1 MSAEDAGLLVTTVYA
16 VTLIGAILG
25 DALRTQRTKDER
37 TMITKLR
44 SLWHRLFPVRHPTP
58 EEQARDD
65 LQRQLRWRVDA
76 RLERA
81 IRANRLPEDDARA
94 VRREYKR
101 LVAQRGSYGALAAAV
116 DYAATLAPKEK
127 GRASW

>member
-1 MSAEDAGLLVTTVYA
+1 MSPADAGLIAATGYVVG
-16 VTLIGAILG
+16 LIGWILW
-25 DALRTQRTKDER
+25 DASRPERNERRTNDMSLLK
-37 TMITKLR
+37 K
-44 SLWHRLFPVRHPTP
+44 LWHRIVPLRHPTP
-58 EEQARDD
+58 EEIAKAGLLR
-65 LQRQLRWRVDA
+65 RLRWRVDS

-101 LVAQRGSYGALAAAV
+101 LTATRGSLGALAAAI

-127 GRASW
+127 GPVSW